1 MEYALFKSR
10 SYRGVISRGLGLYFS
25 HFRLFLKASWL
36 MAVIFAVVF
45 AALEMLLS
53 IQLPALSA
61 TIMKQELVLKTGLSP
76 EIAQQY
82 LVSVGFA
89 FLLILLFIIVE
100 ALTVGTVVNKL
111 KEHHDTNT
119 MTVPK
124 RWLSI
129 SRRMMGRTL
138 KGYVFTILTI
148 LAPVLLLAALVA
160 VLHHFAPD
168 AMMTWMIIVALCCMV
183 LGLMT
188 LPMLFVFM
196 KYVMNTGKSYLSQLG
211 ASYAR
216 GLRHMGHIFTTMLIG
231 WLIVC
236 VLAGI
241 CCLPTI
247 ILAQAHWMSQ
257 EGFLNGDPLGMPGYI
272 TPLSFITYILTGFV
286 LVYICMPIL
295 MIVYYM
301 YGSIETY
308 EQEKEKNKLNI

>member
-1 MEYALFKSR
+1 
-10 SYRGVISRGLGLYFS
+10 
-25 HFRLFLKASWL
+25 
-36 MAVIFAVVF
+36 
-45 AALEMLLS
+45 
-53 IQLPALSA
+53 
-61 TIMKQELVLKTGLSP
+61 
-76 EIAQQY
+76 
-82 LVSVGFA
+82 
-89 FLLILLFIIVE
+89 
-100 ALTVGTVVNKL
+100 
-111 KEHHDTNT
+111 
-119 MTVPK
+119 
-124 RWLSI
+124 
-129 SRRMMGRTL
+129 MMGRTL

-196 KYVMNTGKSYLSQLG
+196 KYVMNTGKSYFSQLG

-216 GLRHMGHIFTTMLIG
+216 GLRHWGHIFTTMLISC
-231 WLIVC
+231 LIVC

-241 CCLPTI
+241 CCLPTA
-247 ILAQAHWMSQ
+247 ILAQAHWASQ

-272 TPLSFITYILTGFV
+272 TTLSFITYFLTGFI

-295 MIVYYM
+295 MIVYFM

-308 EQEKEKNKLNI
+308 EQEKNKLDI